1 MSVNIPTTKLDKDH
15 PKDQIIG
22 DFNSTIQ
29 TRIMTKIFDEHAM
42 ARLVAQGYTQEEGI
56 DYDEVFAPV
65 ARIEAIRTVVH
76 QKDKK
81 GDILLVQ
88 AYVDDIIFGST
99 KKSLCDELKGYP
111 TTGVI
116 NFLEEVDFMGEGSAI
131 PSEPQPTLS
140 TSQPN
145 VSKPQTESLQTET
158 PPTVSHELQT
168 EAHIDQILPS
178 PFTYQ
183 RKQRKTQNLRR
194 AKKVIALPQTGMPL
208 DNKEDEVTEPGAKIP
223 HWGGVDAQT
232 RPETASK
239 TSRDPPL
246 LEVNTSKRG
255 ENNIKYHDDLM
266 DFVPPTSYD
275 SPLSR
280 GNTPRSDEGRIELIQ
295 ELMETY
301 TLLTKRVL
309 ALEEAKTAQ
318 DRVITKLKL
327 SVKRLE
333 KKRKARTLQPMKKR
347 LFKGRVETS
356 TDKSLG
362 EDASKQG
369 RNDEKIEE
377 LNLTDRA
384 DTEVIVEDKGSG
396 EKGGSTADQVSTARP
411 EVSAA
416 SVPVNVSVAT
426 PSTPPTTTNIFGDE
440 DSLVLRHLCRVRS
453 EKVKEKEKGVI
464 LIDEEEP
471 PRLNRSTT
479 TLQPL
484 PTIDPKNK
492 GKGVLVK
499 EKPKKPVKVKRR
511 DQGLAQIKSDA
522 ELAQRLHEEELAV
535 RTRI

>member
-1 MSVNIPTTKLDKDH
+1 MSNDPLSQEISLGDRTRRQDTTL
-15 PKDQIIG
+15 
-22 DFNSTIQ
+22 
-29 TRIMTKIFDEHAM
+29 
-42 ARLVAQGYTQEEGI
+42 
-56 DYDEVFAPV
+56 
-65 ARIEAIRTVVH
+65 
-76 QKDKK
+76 
-81 GDILLVQ
+81 
-88 AYVDDIIFGST
+88 
-99 KKSLCDELKGYP
+99 
-111 TTGVI
+111 
-116 NFLEEVDFMGEGSAI
+116 
-131 PSEPQPTLS
+131 
-140 TSQPN
+140 
-145 VSKPQTESLQTET
+145 
-158 PPTVSHELQT
+158 
-168 EAHIDQILPS
+168 
-178 PFTYQ
+178 
-183 RKQRKTQNLRR
+183 
-194 AKKVIALPQTGMPL
+194 
-208 DNKEDEVTEPGAKIP
+208 
-223 HWGGVDAQT
+223 GGVDAQT

-246 LEVNTSKRG
+246 SEVNTSKRG

-275 SPLSR
+275 SPLSG

-369 RNDEKIEE
+369 RNDDKIEE
-377 LNLTDRA
+377 LNLTDGA

-396 EKGGSTADQVSTARP
+396 EKGGSTVDQVSTARP

-416 SVPVNVSVAT
+416 SVPVNVSAAT
-426 PSTPPTTTNIFGDE
+426 PSTPPTTTTIFGDE
-440 DSLVLRHLCRVRS
+440 DLTIAQTLVKMRS
-453 EKVKEKEKGVI
+453 EKAKEKEKGVV

-484 PTIDPKNK
+484 PTIDPKDK
-492 GKGVLVK
+492 GKGVLV
-499 EKPKKPVKVKRR
+499 EEEPKKPV
-511 DQGLAQIKSDA
+511 S
-522 ELAQRLHEEELAV
+522 
-535 RTRI
+535 